1 MASQGEGF
9 CFYFWISIFQTFLL
23 ALLLLF
29 FNWKYIVFCVC
40 VCVFFFFFTLG
51 MFVCFENC
59 FVFVICLHDFF
70 ALVYI
75 LIHELKI
82 L

>member
-9 CFYFWISIFQTFLL
+9 VFYFGTSIFQTFLL
-23 ALLLLF
+23 ALLF
-29 FNWKYIVFCVC
+29 FNWKYIVFCMC
-40 VCVFFFFFTLG
+40 KFFFYIAYVLYVLKT
-51 MFVCFENC
+51 FVI
-59 FVFVICLHDFF
+59 VICLHDFF